1 MDLRCEAQVR
11 RDPQHRLAHQLPRPA
26 DRYVAGSAPEG
37 EVPAAVE
44 GKFVAT
50 YRVATYHVVTYH
62 VVTYHVATYRVA
74 TYRVATYHVVT
85 YHVATYR
92 VATYRVAT
100 YHVATYHVVT
110 YHVATYRVAT
120 YRVATYHVAT
130 YRVATYRV
138 AAYHVATYRV
148 AAKQKERCRQ
158 KRAGVANLRHIRR
171 DRLRESDGQDDRGH
185 QNGAQGCEMPAGIP
199 RVSAVLRNLL

>member
-11 RDPQHRLAHQLPRPA
+11 RDPQYRLAHQLPRPA

-74 TYRVATYHVVT
+74 TYRVATYHV
-85 YHVATYR
+85 
-92 VATYRVAT
+92 
-100 YHVATYHVVT
+100 ATYHVVT

-138 AAYHVATYRV
+138 ATYHVATYRV